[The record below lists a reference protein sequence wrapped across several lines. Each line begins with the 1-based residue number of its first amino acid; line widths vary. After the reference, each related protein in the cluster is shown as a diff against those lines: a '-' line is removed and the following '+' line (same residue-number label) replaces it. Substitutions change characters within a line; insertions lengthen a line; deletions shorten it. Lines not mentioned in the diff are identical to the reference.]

1 MSEFVNKNLGLH
13 RLPKTI
19 TQIFWKDYTD
29 LANVGGQAFFF
40 FRRAGHCACLFVAQ
54 VGAVADPTILRLSV
68 VFWER
73 ILLTKVFYL
82 EYIGSMKVKT
92 SITLSEELLKAV
104 DQYAKEYKNRS
115 EFIEEAVRVF
125 IRRLI
130 RRQQDARD
138 LEIINDRAD
147 YLNQEA
153 MDVLTYQVD
162 L

>member
-1 MSEFVNKNLGLH
+1 M
-13 RLPKTI
+13 
-19 TQIFWKDYTD
+19 
-29 LANVGGQAFFF
+29 
-40 FRRAGHCACLFVAQ
+40 
-54 VGAVADPTILRLSV
+54 
-68 VFWER
+68 
-73 ILLTKVFYL
+73 TKVFHL

-104 DQYAKEYKNRS
+104 DQHAKEYKNRS

>member
-1 MSEFVNKNLGLH
+1 MDAPDYRDFQR
-13 RLPKTI
+13 RL
-19 TQIFWKDYTD
+19 Q
-29 LANVGGQAFFF
+29 
-40 FRRAGHCACLFVAQ
+40 
-54 VGAVADPTILRLSV
+54 RLERV
-68 VFWER
+68 VFEGR
-73 ILLTKVFYL
+73 ILLTKVFHM

-92 SITLSEELLKAV
+92 SITLSEDLLKAV

-130 RRQQDARD
+130 QRQQDARD

-147 YLNQEA
+147 SLNQEA
-153 MDVLTYQVD
+153 KDVLTYQVD